1 MTPPWTGATA
11 ERGRDRTRLSAAG
24 PPTTEP
30 AALAAGASSAAAART
45 NAGGATRVADRAR
58 LGARS
63 LGQVKQTTA
72 AQEANKTM
80 KNRRGIGFILL
91 RYNQKK
97 TLQASAQKRAAIR
110 RRPPFR
116 GKRRGSA

>member
-1 MTPPWTGATA
+1 MTPPWPGVPAG
-11 ERGRDRTRLSAAG
+11 RGRDRTRLSAAG

-30 AALAAGASSAAAART
+30 AADAAGTSSASAART
-45 NAGGATRVADRAR
+45 NAGGATGAAGRAR

-63 LGQVKQTTA
+63 VGQVKKTTA
-72 AQEANKTM
+72 AQEATKTM

-97 TLQASAQKRAAIR
+97 NLQA
-110 RRPPFR
+110 
-116 GKRRGSA
+116 